1 MKLDSH
7 VKQRFKNV
15 HSIQTVVSI
24 MDLNMITSGTHCTA
38 VSTGAPPT
46 CSSNLLFARGSQSEK
61 VGLKSV
67 SEIEL
72 KSYIKA
78 DKDHL
83 IMLMT

>member
-1 MKLDSH
+1 
-7 VKQRFKNV
+7 
-15 HSIQTVVSI
+15 

-61 VGLKSV
+61 VGLKSD

>member
-1 MKLDSH
+1 
-7 VKQRFKNV
+7 
-15 HSIQTVVSI
+15 
-24 MDLNMITSGTHCTA
+24 MITSGTHCTA

-46 CSSNLLFARGSQSEK
+46 CSSNLFARGSQSEK